1 LAFPTG
7 RATPRVER
15 EIAMNQANMQ
25 TNVATLLTIDNDP
38 SILRVL
44 GVRLGSHGYR
54 VLSAPDGR
62 TALELAQN
70 TEVDLAVID
79 HKLNDEDGVSLMEQL
94 RELRPDLPVIIFT
107 DHGTIGKAV
116 DAMKRGA
123 CHYITKPFD
132 GEELIQQVQGCLVK
146 RRPDE
151 AVSPSEVPLGQ
162 TGAFEPVIAKSSVMK
177 SVLAKV
183 AQVARTD
190 SNIYIEGESGTGKE
204 LIARCLHAASPRKE
218 GPFVAI
224 NCAAIPENLLE
235 SELFGHEKGAF
246 TGADRRRYGLF
257 VRAHGGSFFLD
268 ELSELPM
275 SMQVKLLR
283 VLEERE
289 FYPLGSGS
297 KVKVDLRIIA
307 ASNRNLDRQMTEG
320 RFREDLYYRI
330 HVIPISLPPLR
341 KRKADILPLANK
353 FLAEFS
359 QASGKAVH
367 SIAPGAVQKL
377 LRAEWPGNV
386 RELKN
391 AMEYAVAM
399 ATGETVTRD
408 LVSDAK
414 SPGGHDL
421 PRLRDAR
428 DTFEKEYLV
437 ELLELNNGN
446 VSQAAKMAGKYRA
459 DFYVLLR
466 KHGLNPMDFRGKKET
481 AREN

>member
-1 LAFPTG
+1 MDHAN
-7 RATPRVER
+7 R
-15 EIAMNQANMQ
+15 EPYA
-25 TNVATLLTIDNDP
+25 ATLLTIDDDP
-38 SILRVL
+38 SILRVM
-44 GVRLGSHGYR
+44 GMRLGSQGYR
-54 VLSAPDGR
+54 VLSASDGR
-62 TALELAQN
+62 KALELAQQ

-79 HKLNDEDGVSLMEQL
+79 HKLNDEDGVSLMEKL
-94 RELRPDLPVIIFT
+94 RELHPDLPVIILT
-107 DHGTIGKAV
+107 AYGTIGNAV

-123 CHYITKPFD
+123 CHYITKPFN
-132 GEELIQQVQGCLVK
+132 GVELIQQIEGCLGK
-146 RRPDE
+146 RYPVDQTF
-151 AVSPSEVPLGQ
+151 PSEARLEQ
-162 TGAFEPVIAKSSVMK
+162 MGAFGQLIAKSSVMK
-177 SVLAKV
+177 SVLVKV
-183 AQVARTD
+183 GQVANTD
-190 SNIYIEGESGTGKE
+190 SNVYIEGESGTGKE
-204 LIARCLHAASPRKE
+204 LIARSLHAASPRKD

-246 TGADRRRYGLF
+246 TSADRQRDGLF

-289 FYPLGSGS
+289 FYPLGSS
-297 KVKVDLRIIA
+297 RKVTVDVRIIA
-307 ASNRNLDRQMTEG
+307 ASNRNLEQQMSAG

-330 HVIPISLPPLR
+330 HVIPILLPPLR
-341 KRKADILPLANK
+341 KRKADILPLAKK

-359 QASGKAVH
+359 KTSGKTVK
-367 SIAPGAVQKL
+367 SISPGAVQKL
-377 LRAEWPGNV
+377 LTADWPGNV

-399 ATGETVTRD
+399 ATGEMVTPD
-408 LVSDAK
+408 LITGAM
-414 SPGGHDL
+414 SPEVDE
-421 PRLRDAR
+421 PPPLRDAR
-428 DTFEKEYLV
+428 DTFEKEYLI
-437 ELLELNNGN
+437 ELLELNGGN

-466 KHGLNPMDFRGKKET
+466 KHGLNPMDFRGKKGP

>member
-1 LAFPTG
+1 
-7 RATPRVER
+7 
-15 EIAMNQANMQ
+15 MNH
-25 TNVATLLTIDNDP
+25 TNSQPYAATLLTVDDDP
-38 SILRVL
+38 SILRVM
-44 GVRLGSHGYR
+44 GMRLGSHGYR
-54 VLSAPDGR
+54 VLSAPDGP

-70 TEVDLAVID
+70 TELNLAVID

-94 RELRPDLPVIIFT
+94 RELQPDLPVIILT
-107 DHGTIGKAV
+107 AYGTIGKAV

-132 GEELIQQVQGCLVK
+132 GVELIQQIEGCLSK
-146 RRPDE
+146 RCPVDP
-151 AVSPSEVPLGQ
+151 VSAADAPLEQ
-162 TGAFEPVIAKSSVMK
+162 TGAFETVIAKSSVMK
-177 SVLAKV
+177 SVLVKV

-190 SNIYIEGESGTGKE
+190 SNVYIEGESGTGKE
-204 LIARCLHAASPRKE
+204 LIARCLHAASPRKD

-246 TGADRRRYGLF
+246 TSADRQRDGLF

-289 FYPLGSGS
+289 FYPLGSS
-297 KVKVDLRIIA
+297 RKVKVDVRIIA
-307 ASNRNLDRQMTEG
+307 ASNRNLERQMREG

-341 KRKADILPLANK
+341 KRKTDILPLAKK

-359 QASGKAVH
+359 KSSGKAVL
-367 SIAPGAVQKL
+367 SISPGAIQKL
-377 LRAEWPGNV
+377 LAADWPGNV

-399 ATGETVTRD
+399 ATGEMVMPD
-408 LVSDAK
+408 LISGAT
-414 SPGGHDL
+414 SPETDDL
-421 PRLRDAR
+421 PLLRDAR
-428 DTFEKEYLV
+428 DSFEKDYLV

-466 KHGLNPMDFRGKKET
+466 KHGLNPMDFRGKKDSGGEK
-481 AREN
+481 